1 MGPITQTTDHSDK
14 TQAYRTFWTFCCQR
28 PPQFAIMLARSFDLP
43 SIQPQKVPQTPRKS
57 CVAVWFRCFPDGG
70 PNRKQKSGTSS
81 RTGLWGEFYHAIRAV
96 LEVLR
101 VLSTDFWWVRA
112 HSCYDSRVWSVSRR
126 SVALLRNATARRG
139 ATDAGNSV
147 GVLSLAGRFS

>member
-1 MGPITQTTDHSDK
+1 MLSRRWTQS
-14 TQAYRTFWTFCCQR
+14 
-28 PPQFAIMLARSFDLP
+28 
-43 SIQPQKVPQTPRKS
+43 QTEVR
-57 CVAVWFRCFPDGG
+57 
-70 PNRKQKSGTSS
+70 NEQSGWP
-81 RTGLWGEFYHAIRAV
+81 LGEFYRAIRAV

-112 HSCYDSRVWSVSRR
+112 HSCYHSRVWSVSGW

-147 GVLSLAGRFS
+147 GVLRLAGRFS